1 MSVGIN
7 IEHPVAHTHTQN
19 GLAESFIKRLQLIAR
34 PLLMKTKLPTS
45 AWGHA
50 IMHAAALVRIRPTTY
65 HEYSPSQ
72 LVLGKQPNISHLRI
86 FGCAVYVPIA
96 PTQRTKMGPQRR
108 LGVYVGFDS
117 PSIIRYL
124 EPLTGDVFTARFADC
139 HFNESVFPSLGRE
152 KSIPE
157 ERREISW
164 KTSTMTHL
172 DPRTNQ
178 CELEVQRI
186 IHLQNL
192 ANQLPDAFID
202 TKKVTKSHIPAANT
216 PARIDVPVGQLTN
229 ESKIRLKRGR
239 PVGSKDVT
247 PRKRRT
253 QEKLGTLEEAI
264 KMTDQF
270 KIDKSIALEEA
281 QIMQKAP
288 EEVHIEQEAPEEA
301 HIEQETPEDP
311 HIEREAPE
319 EAQVPENLASDI
331 IRNDEDPEPRNV
343 EECRHRNDWPKWKE
357 AIQAELN
364 SLTKREVFGPVVQT
378 PEDVKPVGYKWVFVR
393 KRNENNEIIRYKA
406 RLVAQGFSQRP
417 GIDYE
422 ETYSPVMDA
431 ITFRFLISLAVSEG
445 LDMRL
450 MDVITAYLYGSMD
463 NDIYMK
469 IPEGFKLPA
478 NNTKPLYVDDLN
490 LVGTPEELT
499 RTTNYLKKEFEMKDL
514 GKTKFCLGLQIE
526 HFPNGVLVHQSTY
539 IKKVLKRFYMD
550 KAHPLSSPMVVR
562 SLDVKKDPFRPC
574 EKDEE
579 LLGPEVPYLSAI
591 GALMYLANCTRPD
604 IAFSVNLLARYSSAP
619 TRRHW
624 NGIKHILRYLRGTTD
639 MGLFYSRES
648 KQQLLGYADAGYLS
662 DPHKGRSQTG
672 YVFNCNGTAIS
683 WRSVKQTMV
692 ATSSNHS
699 EILAIHEASRECI
712 WLRSMIQ
719 HIRESCGLSSIKG
732 GPTTLFEDN
741 AACIAQITGGY
752 IKGDRTKHI
761 SPKFFYTHELQK
773 SGEIDVQQIRS
784 SDNLADLFTKS
795 LPTSTFKKLIH
806 RIGMRQLKDID
817 MRGSMLVKGC

>member
-253 QEKLGTLEEAI
+253 QEKLSTLEEAI

-319 EAQVPENLASDI
+319 EAQVPENCEISVSYVQTGEKWDRNNIVINNIFAFQVAFDI

-417 GIDYE
+417 GVDYE

-469 IPEGFKLPA
+469 IPEGFKLPDA
-478 NNTKPLYVDDLN
+478 NNTKPRSMYSIKLQRSLYGLKQSGRMWYN
-490 LVGTPEELT
+490 RLSE
-499 RTTNYLKKEFEMKDL
+499 YLLKE
-514 GKTKFCLGLQIE
+514 G
-526 HFPNGVLVHQSTY
+526 
-539 IKKVLKRFYMD
+539 
-550 KAHPLSSPMVVR
+550 SPMVVR
-562 SLDVKKDPFRPC
+562 SLDVKNDPFRPC

-604 IAFSVNLLARYSSAP
+604 IAFSVNLLARYSSSP

-672 YVFNCNGTAIS
+672 YVFNYNGTAIS

-719 HIRESCGLSSIKG
+719 HIRESCGLSSIKDD
-732 GPTTLFEDN
+732 PTTLFEDN
-741 AACIAQITGGY
+741 VACIAQITGGY

-806 RIGMRQLKDID
+806 KIGMRQLKDID